1 MKYNSIYAQ
10 QLEEIVSAGIKALPI
25 PYEKGNSIR
34 IKNII
39 VRKHTNGYRIFDCK
53 NNRHIETVFTK
64 TAGVA
69 IAKCLAENSNF
80 NIKPIISLDNDV
92 SRHYNNAI
100 FAKRTIKMAEN
111 EDTIATAEIKYDI
124 AVERAWSYLDQIEKF
139 IFDK

>member
-1 MKYNSIYAQ
+1 MNFNQLYVQ
-10 QLEEIVSAGIKALPI
+10 QLEEIINAGLKALPI

-39 VRKHTNGYRIFDCK
+39 VRRHSNGYRIFDCK
-53 NNRHIETVFTK
+53 TNKHIETVFTK
-64 TAGVA
+64 TSGVA
-69 IAKCLAENSNF
+69 IAKNLAENMNF
-80 NIKPIISLDNDV
+80 DIKHIISLDNDV
-92 SRHYNNAI
+92 SKHYNDAI
-100 FAKRTIKMAEN
+100 FAKRTMNTAEN

>member
-1 MKYNSIYAQ
+1 M
-10 QLEEIVSAGIKALPI
+10 VSK
-25 PYEKGNSIR
+25 
-34 IKNII
+34 
-39 VRKHTNGYRIFDCK
+39 F
-53 NNRHIETVFTK
+53 
-64 TAGVA
+64 
-69 IAKCLAENSNF
+69 
-80 NIKPIISLDNDV
+80 ISLDNDV